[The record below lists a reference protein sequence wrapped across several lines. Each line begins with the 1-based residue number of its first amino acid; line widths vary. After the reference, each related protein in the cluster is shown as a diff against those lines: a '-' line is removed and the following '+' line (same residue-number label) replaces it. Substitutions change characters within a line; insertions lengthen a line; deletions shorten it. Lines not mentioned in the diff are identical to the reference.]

1 MRPTLVLKLYTVRKF
16 VPNTKLYVCVLMFRL
31 CTNMTYTLFKFKVCK
46 SVPHHTIQIN
56 HQLDATI
63 SPVYY
68 LTFIYSPTCFGRNRP
83 DHDQQYCY
91 HHAPK
96 VRPEAATAVVELL
109 MMGVRTPE
117 TCWAVNN
124 FQDNK
129 LEKLLHLVGDLF
141 GMRRSTENLGPINKR
156 RISDHVVGYLA
167 SQGGLCS
174 MDLAKRG
181 FLSLL

>member
-1 MRPTLVLKLYTVRKF
+1 VWDRIVGGVGEQRLRHINDSVLSSLNMEGIRFFLPAQGERPVTV
-16 VPNTKLYVCVLMFRL
+16 
-31 CTNMTYTLFKFKVCK
+31 FKVCK
-46 SVPHHTIQIN
+46 SVHHHTIQIN

-83 DHDQQYCY
+83 DHDQQHCY

-117 TCWAVNN
+117 T
-124 FQDNK
+124 
-129 LEKLLHLVGDLF
+129 
-141 GMRRSTENLGPINKR
+141 R
-156 RISDHVVGYLA
+156 
-167 SQGGLCS
+167 
-174 MDLAKRG
+174 
-181 FLSLL
+181 